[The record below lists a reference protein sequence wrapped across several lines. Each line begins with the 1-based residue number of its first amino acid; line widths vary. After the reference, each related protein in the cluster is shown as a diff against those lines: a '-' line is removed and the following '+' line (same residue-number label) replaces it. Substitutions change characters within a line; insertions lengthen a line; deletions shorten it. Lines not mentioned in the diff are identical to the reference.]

1 MNSRFHFL
9 VPIAL
14 CAMYIAS
21 HTASAQAFA
30 VPAPAGDPET
40 AASNLPT
47 HPVNLMAM
55 LTPANGAKTPT
66 GMAMVNGTTVQLNVT
81 LDHPGSDRVWHI
93 HQGTCAEDK
102 GIVGAADQ
110 FPAFHINENGT
121 GKATATLAAPLAE
134 HATFF
139 VAVHASATEMKKVIA
154 CGNLKESKM

>member
-1 MNSRFHFL
+1 MNRQFHVL
-9 VPIAL
+9 APIAL
-14 CAMYIAS
+14 CTVFLALHS
-21 HTASAQAFA
+21 ASAQSLA
-30 VPAPAGDPET
+30 VNAPAGNPET
-40 AASNLPT
+40 AAYLPT

-55 LTPANGAKTPT
+55 LVPAIGAKTPT
-66 GMAMVNGTTVQLNVT
+66 GMAMVNGTAVQLSVT

-93 HQGTCAEDK
+93 HQGTCTEDK